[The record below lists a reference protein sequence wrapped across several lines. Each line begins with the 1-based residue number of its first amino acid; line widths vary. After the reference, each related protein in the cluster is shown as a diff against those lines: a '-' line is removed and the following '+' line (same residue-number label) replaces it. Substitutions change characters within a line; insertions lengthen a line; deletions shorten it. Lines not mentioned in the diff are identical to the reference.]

1 MVEHLS
7 TLEDETMN
15 ELGEEAEIDDV
26 FIDENV

>member
-7 TLEDETMN
+7 KLEDETMN